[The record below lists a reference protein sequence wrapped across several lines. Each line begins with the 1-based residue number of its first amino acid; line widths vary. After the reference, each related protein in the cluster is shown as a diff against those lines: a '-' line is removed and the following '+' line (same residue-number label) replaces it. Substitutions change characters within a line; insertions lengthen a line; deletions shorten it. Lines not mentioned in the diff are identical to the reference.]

1 MNVRRPFLAAVPKH
15 LKVELKPCHTT
26 LGPLEAEVMQILWAA
41 HECSVRQVVYR
52 LPRKM
57 AYTTVMTT
65 MVRLFHK
72 GLLSRRK
79 QERKF
84 IYAARFS
91 SERWVRVAAS
101 EALARFL
108 ATPTAS
114 RGVLVSCLV
123 EDLFRHDRDLLAAV
137 NKRLNGNHARAAD
150 PWREAKAAR
159 PA

>member
-1 MNVRRPFLAAVPKH
+1 MRRPFLATAPKH
-15 LKVELKPCHTT
+15 LKVELKPCHAT
-26 LGPLEAEVMQILWAA
+26 LGPLEVEVMQVLWAA
-41 HECSVRQVVYR
+41 HECSVAEVAHR

-72 GLLSRRK
+72 GLLSRHQ

-108 ATPTAS
+108 ATPAAS

-123 EDLFRHDRDLLAAV
+123 EDLFRHDRDLLEAV
-137 NKRLNGNHARAAD
+137 NKRLNGSHARAAD
-150 PWREAKAAR
+150 FWREAKAAR